1 MGMAMVETWV
11 NQDLKQPVRMIYPKG
26 NFFEDDNNGNLV
38 GVRVYDG
45 GSPAAL
51 TGSCV
56 GYCVLS
62 NGASIPV
69 NGTVSGNTAYIVVP
83 STAYAVPGPIIVVI
97 KNINGS
103 NVATL
108 AAICT
113 TVIGTGGTIGDP
125 SAAIIAEW
133 TAAINSAISTVQGN
147 SVRFDTTQSLT
158 SAQKAQAKSNIGATY
173 SVVNIGDDDY
183 KLVCP

>member
-1 MGMAMVETWV
+1 MVMAMVETWV

-38 GVRVYDG
+38 GVRVFDG
-45 GSPAAL
+45 DSPATL

-69 NGTVSGNTAYIVVP
+69 NGMVSGNAAYIVIP
-83 STAYAVPGPIIVVI
+83 SSAYAVPGPVIVVI

-103 NVATL
+103 DVATL

-125 SAAIIAEW
+125 SAAVIAEW
-133 TAAINSAISTVQGN
+133 TSIINTAIATVQGN
-147 SVRFDTTQSLT
+147 SVRFDTSQSLT
-158 SAQKAQAKSNIGATY
+158 NTQKAQAKSNIGAVY
-173 SVVNIGDDDY
+173 SAVQISGDDY
-183 KLVCP
+183 KIVCP

>member
-1 MGMAMVETWV
+1 MAMVEILV

-26 NFFEDDNNGNLV
+26 NLFENDNNGNLV
-38 GVRVYDG
+38 GVRVFNGDT
-45 GSPAAL
+45 PATL

-56 GYCVLS
+56 GYCILS

-69 NGTVSGNTAYIVVP
+69 NGTISGNSAYIIIP
-83 STAYAVPGPIIVVI
+83 SSAYAVPGPIIVVI

-113 TVIGTGGTIGDP
+113 TVIGIGGTIEDP
-125 SAAIIAEW
+125 SAAVIAEW
-133 TAAINSAISTVQGN
+133 TATINAAISTVQSN
-147 SVRFDTTQSLT
+147 SVRFDAAQSLT
-158 SAQKAQAKSNIGATY
+158 AAQKAQAKSNINATY
-173 SVVNIGDDDY
+173 SAVNISGDDY
-183 KLVCP
+183 RIVCP

>member
-1 MGMAMVETWV
+1 MVMAMVETWV

-38 GVRVYDG
+38 GVRVFDG
-45 GSPAAL
+45 DSPVAL

-56 GYCVLS
+56 GYCVQS

-69 NGTVSGNTAYIVVP
+69 NGTISGNTAYIVLP
-83 STAYAVPGPIIVVI
+83 SSAYAVPGPIIVVI

-113 TVIGTGGTIGDP
+113 TVIGTGGTVGDP
-125 SAAIIAEW
+125 SAEVIAEW
-133 TAAINSAISTVQGN
+133 TAAINTAIATVQGN
-147 SVRFDTTQSLT
+147 SVRFDASQSLT
-158 SAQKAQAKSNIGATY
+158 DAQKTQARSNIGATY
-173 SVVNIGDDDY
+173 SAVLISGENY
-183 KLVCP
+183 KIICP